1 MLKAVFVYEGYQ
13 SELLPRFLEL
23 IFNSNKITLENGL
36 EVLELIKIEKPKL
49 VYFDFAKLINNDGDL
64 NDFLSNLGTD
74 VQLHVSLI
82 KISPANFIFYQVLS
96 QKISEFFKDH
106 FGHHHKGSGIQEAY
120 GKR

>member
-1 MLKAVFVYEGYQ
+1 MLKVVFVYESRQ

-23 IFNSNKITLENGL
+23 FFNSQKSTLESGS

-49 VYFDFAKLINNDGDL
+49 VFFDFAKSINKGGDL
-64 NDFLSNLGTD
+64 TESLLNFGIG
-74 VQLHVSLI
+74 VQFHVYLI
-82 KISPANFIFYQVLS
+82 KISPANFILYQVLF

-106 FGHHHKGSGIQEAY
+106 FGHHHKGKGIQEAF